1 MEEDRHRERLNNAID
16 RIRDRFGE
24 RAIVTGETLL
34 FEAIPEHVGGFSQGE
49 EWEF

>member
-1 MEEDRHRERLNNAID
+1 LDEDRRRERLNSALD

-34 FEAIPEHVGGFSQGE
+34 FDTIPEHVGGFSQGE
-49 EWEF
+49 E